1 MQLNAGEDRNE
12 WFKCDVNAV
21 KAAII
26 AVRDGIANIENRT
39 QTFKMRPEQMVAVQ
53 KTIEYFK
60 RAKRKNQTAH

>member
-26 AVRDGIANIENRT
+26 AVRDGIAKYRKIETQNI
-39 QTFKMRPEQMVAVQ
+39 Q
-53 KTIEYFK
+53 K
-60 RAKRKNQTAH
+60 